1 MTVAVAAAALL
12 GLVGAL
18 APARLPAWVG
28 ATIAIVALAG
38 LDIVGAVLA
47 SRWSSG
53 REPLALVVGMAT
65 FGLLFVVYARGL
77 SYATL
82 TTVTLGWVVLLQV
95 GVVVIDNLERRAL
108 PPPDRL
114 AVIVVI
120 LALQGYLVLTSPAG
134 AA

>member
-1 MTVAVAAAALL
+1 MTAAVVVASLL
-12 GLVGAL
+12 GVVGAL
-18 APARLPAWVG
+18 VPARLPGWVG

-38 LDIVGAVLA
+38 LDLVGAVLA
-47 SRWSSG
+47 SRWSAG
-53 REPLALVVGMAT
+53 REPLALVVGMVT

-95 GVVVIDNLERRAL
+95 GVVVIDNIERRSL

-114 AVIVVI
+114 GVIVVI
-120 LALQGYLVLTSPAG
+120 LALQGYLVLTGPSG
-134 AA
+134 A